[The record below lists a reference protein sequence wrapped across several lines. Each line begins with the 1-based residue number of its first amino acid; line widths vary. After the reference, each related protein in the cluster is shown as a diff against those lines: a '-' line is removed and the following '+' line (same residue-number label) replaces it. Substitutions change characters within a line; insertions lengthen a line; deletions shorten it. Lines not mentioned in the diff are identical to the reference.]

1 MRDVSVIFYCLANKV
16 CPRNGFETDLFERTF
31 SSLDFSI
38 WNAVRPHC
46 IQNMQVESRLFR
58 TMCVQDRQFRTSPKS
73 TFNFGPNALQK
84 KSLILTRRP
93 SKVFLSSNLAENC
106 LS

>member
-46 IQNMQVESRLFR
+46 IQNSEH
-58 TMCVQDRQFRTSPKS
+58 
-73 TFNFGPNALQK
+73 LQK

>member
-1 MRDVSVIFYCLANKV
+1 MRDVSVKFYYLATKV

-46 IQNMQVESRLFR
+46 IQNMQVFNNDIAGGKGESTKQVLRH
-58 TMCVQDRQFRTSPKS
+58 K
-73 TFNFGPNALQK
+73 GG
-84 KSLILTRRP
+84 
-93 SKVFLSSNLAENC
+93 
-106 LS
+106 